1 MKKSFLKKTM
11 AWLLVGVTAM
21 SLMTG
26 CGSKNT
32 EESNTPVQETPAEDS
47 ADKEEALE
55 PYTIDM
61 YMSTWGGSTDDVLE
75 VQEAMSAITKEKIN
89 ADVVLHPI
97 DIGSWGTQIPLLYS
111 SQEKIDFIVT
121 SANMEP
127 NYSSMVSSGQL
138 LPLGDLVNQYG
149 AEIKECLGEFINGAM
164 VNGDIYAIPVNKEK
178 ASSYGGFAFN
188 KAMVEEL
195 GLTEQV
201 EAIKSYKDLTDILEI
216 VHKEKPE
223 VTAMSTGTGT
233 SPNGYYRDQYVDYY
247 GTNIGGVLP
256 IDSNDF
262 QLVNLFE
269 YEPYVEAVTWT
280 HEMYEKG
287 YINEDVTTE
296 NDESVANGTAFCW
309 PEKLKAGSAEEL
321 TASKG
326 YEVMVVELN
335 APYAQADQAQG
346 VMAGIGSTSKDPER
360 AMMFMNLLY
369 SDKDLINALIYGI
382 EGKHYEITSTATDS
396 LGNEIT
402 YIKRE
407 DASTSGWINQGW
419 AYGNQ
424 FLDYMIEGKN
434 VESYANLIKTS
445 EQMTISSTYGFAFD
459 QSPVATEISAC
470 NAIYE
475 KYKLVNSGALDP
487 AEVLPKMI
495 SEMKDAGFDKVMAEK
510 QRQLDEWRASNQ

>member
-11 AWLLVGVTAM
+11 AWLLIGVTTM
-21 SLMTG
+21 SMLAG
-26 CGSKNT
+26 CGSKET
-32 EESNTPVQETPAEDS
+32 EEPDVTPETPVENTADAEQEET
-47 ADKEEALE
+47 LE

-75 VQEAMSAITKEKIN
+75 VQEAMSAITREKIN

-97 DIGSWGTQIPLLYS
+97 DIGSWETQIPLIYS
-111 SQEKIDFIVT
+111 SQEKVDFIIA
-121 SANMEP
+121 SANMTP

-138 LPLGDLVNQYG
+138 LPLTDLIDKYG
-149 AEIKECLGEFINGAM
+149 ADMKECLGDFIYGAVLNGEM
-164 VNGDIYAIPVNKEK
+164 YAVPVNKEK
-178 ASSYGGFAFN
+178 ASNYGGFAFN

-201 EAIKSYKDLTDILEI
+201 KAIKSYKDLTDIFEI

-223 VTAMSTGTGT
+223 VTVMSTQNKG
-233 SPNGYYRDQYVDYY
+233 SYIARDQYADFF
-247 GTNIGGVLP
+247 GTNMGGILP
-256 IDSNDF
+256 IDTTDF

-269 YEPYVEAVTWT
+269 YEPYVEAVTWM

-287 YINEDVTTE
+287 YINEDVTTG
-296 NDESVANGTAFCW
+296 NDESVTNGTAFCW
-309 PEKLKAGSAEEL
+309 PEKMKAGSDEEL
-321 TASKG
+321 TASRG
-326 YEVMVVELN
+326 YDVMTVAVN
-335 APYAQADQAQG
+335 KPYAQADQAQG
-346 VMAGIGSTSKDPER
+346 VMAGIGSTSEDPER

-369 SDKDLINALIYGI
+369 SDADLLNTFIYGI

-424 FLDYMIEGKN
+424 FLDYMIEGKD
-434 VESYANLIKTS
+434 VESYANLIKTAD
-445 EQMTISSTYGFAFD
+445 EMVISPAYGFAFD

-470 NAIYE
+470 AAVMS
-475 KYKLVNSGALDP
+475 KYKLHDSGALDP
-487 AEVLPKMI
+487 AEFIPTLL
-495 SEMKDAGFDKVMAEK
+495 SELKDAGYDKVAAEK
-510 QRQLDEWRASNQ
+510 QRQLDEWRAGNQ